1 MKLIIV
7 ESPTKTKSLSKYLGS
22 DYEVLATMGHIRDLP
37 KSKMGVEIK
46 SKEKSKKDKGGFE
59 FVPEYVENP
68 DKIETIK
75 KLQAAAK
82 KAEVVLLASDPDR
95 EGEAI
100 AWHVGE
106 MLKASIKSKE
116 KSKKDGEKI
125 KRVTF
130 HSITKEAILEAIKNP
145 REIETNL
152 VDAQQAR
159 RILDRIVGY
168 QLSPVLWR
176 KVRRGLSAGRV
187 QSVATRM
194 IAEREKEIEAFSAE
208 EYWEAKAKVKSIKD
222 KVGEE
227 FWIDLIKMNGKSAEI
242 NNGEEANKIKGDL
255 ENGKYLVER
264 IEKKERKVYP
274 HPPFKTSTLQQ
285 AAANVLGWSAKKTM
299 QVAQSLYEKGAITY
313 HRTDSLNLVDSEV
326 EKIRTY
332 IANKYGVEALP
343 EKPIVYKTG
352 GKVVAQEAHEAIRP
366 TTPTAEQLGGQAEDV
381 NLDDQKLYQL
391 IWRRTVSCQM
401 VPAKVDQTN
410 IYVKCDK
417 YLFRATGETM
427 KFASW
432 KKLYKEADEVILPE
446 VSEGEELVKKDL
458 KLEQKFTLPP
468 ARFNDASLVKEMEKR
483 GIGRPST
490 YAPTIS
496 TIIVRGYVERKQKK
510 FYATP
515 IGVTVTDFLVKNF
528 PKELDYDFT
537 AKMETGLD
545 EIANG
550 EKDWQE
556 VLSEF
561 YGPFSEDVAKS
572 GEADR
577 AKVPVES
584 TGEKCPVCNEGEIVI
599 RTGKFGKFLSCNR
612 FPECKYTDK
621 YVEYVEGVVCPKC
634 AGRIIKKKTKTG
646 RDFYGCENY
655 PNCDFAS
662 WSKPV
667 VAEKSLEGSEGV

>member
-1 MKLIIV
+1 VKLIIV
-7 ESPTKTKSLSKYLGS
+7 ESPTKTKSLAKYLGS
-22 DYEVLATMGHIRDLP
+22 DYDVLATMGHIRDLP
-37 KSKMGVEIK
+37 KSKMGVEIRSHESTK
-46 SKEKSKKDKGGFE
+46 SRSKGYE

-75 KLQAAAK
+75 KLQTAAK
-82 KAEVVLLASDPDR
+82 KAEVILLASDPDR

-100 AWHVGE
+100 AWHTSELLRNSNGK
-106 MLKASIKSKE
+106 LKI
-116 KSKKDGEKI
+116 DNGKI

-145 REIETNL
+145 REIDMNMVE
-152 VDAQQAR
+152 AQQAR
-159 RILDRIVGY
+159 RVLDRIVGY
-168 QLSPVLWR
+168 QLSPILWR

-187 QSVATRM
+187 QSEATRM
-194 IAEREKEIEAFSAE
+194 IADREKEIEAFKAE
-208 EYWEAKAKVKSIKD
+208 EYWEIKSKVKSLKD
-222 KVGEE
+222 KVGGE
-227 FWIDLIKMNGKSAEI
+227 FWIDLVKINGKAAEI
-242 NNGEEANKIKGDL
+242 NNGEEANKIKNDL
-255 ENGKYLVER
+255 DKGEYLVDKV
-264 IEKKERKVYP
+264 EKKERKVYS

-285 AAANVLGWSAKKTM
+285 AAANVLGWSAKKSM

-313 HRTDSLNLVDSEV
+313 HRTDSLNLVETEV

-343 EKPIVYKTG
+343 EKALVYKTG

-366 TTPTAEQLGGQAEDV
+366 TDV
-381 NLDDQKLYQL
+381 QRSEIRDQGTEVDKDDEKLYQL

-401 VPAKVDQTN
+401 APARVDQTN
-410 IYVKCDK
+410 VYVICDK
-417 YLFRATGETM
+417 YLLRATGEAM

-432 KKLYKEADEVILPE
+432 KKLYQGAGYKEQGSEIELPE
-446 VSEGEELVKKDL
+446 VSQGE
-458 KLEQKFTLPP
+458 KLEKKEIKLDQKFTLPP

-515 IGVTVTDFLVKNF
+515 IGITVTDFLVKNF
-528 PKELDYDFT
+528 PKELDFDFT

-556 VLSEF
+556 ILSDF
-561 YGPFSEDVAKS
+561 YGPFAEDVAKS
-572 GEADR
+572 GDAER

-584 TGEKCPVCNEGEIVI
+584 TGKKCPLCNEGEIVI

-621 YVEYVEGVVCPKC
+621 YVEYVEDVVCPKC
-634 AGRIIKKKTKTG
+634 SGRIIKKKTKTG

-655 PNCDFAS
+655 PNCDYAS
-662 WSKPV
+662 WTKPGV
-667 VAEKSLEGSEGV
+667 VEKAE

>member
-1 MKLIIV
+1 
-7 ESPTKTKSLSKYLGS
+7 
-22 DYEVLATMGHIRDLP
+22 MGHIRDLP
-37 KSKMGVEIK
+37 KSKMGVDIK
-46 SKEKSKKDKGGFE
+46 SKVKSKKDKVGYE
-59 FVPEYVENP
+59 FIPEYVENP
-68 DKIETIK
+68 DKKDTIS
-75 KLQAAAK
+75 KLEAAAK

-100 AWHVGE
+100 AWHAGE
-106 MLKASIKSKE
+106 ILRESLKDKDKSIKT
-116 KSKKDGEKI
+116 KI

-145 REIETNL
+145 REIDMSMVE
-152 VDAQQAR
+152 AQQAR

-168 QLSPVLWR
+168 QLSPILWR

-194 IAEREKEIEAFSAE
+194 IADREKEIEAFKAE
-208 EYWEAKAKVKSIKD
+208 EYWQISCQLSAVSRQL
-222 KVGEE
+222 
-227 FWIDLIKMNGKSAEI
+227 FWVELMKISGKNAEI
-242 NNGEEANKIKGDL
+242 NNGEEANKIKIDL
-255 ENGKYLVER
+255 DKGEYLVDR
-264 IEKKERKVYP
+264 VEKKERKVYP

-285 AAANVLGWSAKKTM
+285 AAANVLGWSAKKAM

-332 IANKYGVEALP
+332 ISNKFGVEALP
-343 EKPIVYKTG
+343 EKIVIYKTG

-366 TTPTAEQLGGQAEDV
+366 TDIQRSAFS
-381 NLDDQKLYQL
+381 DQPSTDERDEEKLYQL
-391 IWRRTVSCQM
+391 IWRRTISCQM
-401 VPAKVDQTN
+401 APARVDQTN
-410 IYVKCDK
+410 IYVVCDK
-417 YLFRATGETM
+417 YLFKATGEIM

-446 VSEGEELVKKDL
+446 VSQGEKLEKKEV

-496 TIIVRGYVERKQKK
+496 TIITRAYVERKQKK

-515 IGVTVTDFLVKNF
+515 IGIAVTDFLVKNF

-550 EKDWQE
+550 EKNWQE
-556 VLSEF
+556 VLSDF

-572 GEADR
+572 GDAER

-584 TGEKCPVCNEGEIVI
+584 TGKKCPLCTEGEIVI

-621 YVEYVEGVVCPKC
+621 YVEYVEDILCSKC
-634 AGRIIKKKTKTG
+634 SGRIIKKKTKTG

-662 WSKPV
+662 WTKPV
-667 VAEKSLEGSEGV
+667 IAEKI